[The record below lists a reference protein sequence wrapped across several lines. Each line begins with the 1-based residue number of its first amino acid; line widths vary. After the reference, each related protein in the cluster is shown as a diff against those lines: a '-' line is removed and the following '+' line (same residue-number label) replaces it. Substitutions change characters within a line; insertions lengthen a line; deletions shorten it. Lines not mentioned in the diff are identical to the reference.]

1 MTRKT
6 RGKLTMESDMLQ
18 MDSTP
23 AREERS
29 RRSIALLVVGMLPAV
44 AILGSWV
51 AWIAFDGGY
60 FPTNWYPVAIGVV
73 ALLAFAVA
81 AGWTLPA
88 SRLARSSLAFLT
100 AFVAFNFLSIVWADA
115 PGSALEASDKLLL
128 YLATAAVLSLIPW
141 TPGRAMW
148 CLAAWAVGTLALVA
162 FTLVDA
168 ASAADP
174 ASWFIESR
182 YAQPL
187 GYAGG
192 SAAVAA
198 IAAWPALLLSTSREL
213 PAPVRALLL
222 GVAVVLAEFAVLPQ
236 SRGAL
241 IALVLMLPVGLLLA
255 PRRWTLL
262 ASLLAA
268 LGVLAL
274 TLDPV
279 LGVYGAANEDRP
291 VAPALDD
298 AVVALLVAG
307 ALATVAGFV
316 LALVEPRVRVP
327 GRVARGGR
335 WAAVAVAALAVL
347 GAVVFA
353 LANADGIGDRWETFK
368 SGTGDASRT
377 QNRFLATD
385 DPQRYDY
392 WRVAIDVGAGS
403 PLGGAGAGN
412 FEIQYTERR
421 QDEKHSRYA
430 HNFWM
435 RVFAETGVTGLVLML
450 AALACGLLALWRG
463 ARRAEG
469 AGRVVAAACA
479 VGTAYFL
486 IHASLDW
493 VEEFPAV
500 AAPGFGLLFLG
511 LATVYPARP
520 RTSPSKPASGD
531 WVPRATAAA
540 ALVLLAGAIAA
551 LSLPYLSL
559 RYTERAADRFRIDPE
574 GAAQDLGHAENLNPL
589 SISPQLTEG
598 AIAIET
604 GRPQDAEFAFRRALE
619 TEDNWY
625 PHFELALLASQ
636 RDDRVAALRELDRV
650 RQLNSRDLF
659 VREIRRRLIEGE
671 RLLPSKVHAEIE
683 QATRERFNNL
693 QP

>member
-1 MTRKT
+1 
-6 RGKLTMESDMLQ
+6 MLQ
-18 MDSTP
+18 MDASPT
-23 AREERS
+23 RGEQSGRQ
-29 RRSIALLVVGMLPAV
+29 RALIVLGMLPAV

-51 AWIAFDGGY
+51 AWISFDGGY
-60 FPTNWYPVAIGVV
+60 FPKNWYPVAIGVV

-81 AGWTLPA
+81 AGWSLPE
-88 SRLARSSLAFLT
+88 SRLARSALALLA

-115 PGSALEASDKLLL
+115 PGSALEAADKLLL
-128 YLATAAVLSLIPW
+128 FLATATALSLIPW

-148 CLAAWAVGTLALVA
+148 CLAAWALGTLALVA
-162 FTLVDA
+162 VTLADA
-168 ASAADP
+168 ASAANP
-174 ASWFIESR
+174 ASWFIEGR

-192 SAAVAA
+192 NAAVAA

-241 IALVLMLPVGLLLA
+241 IALVLMLPVALLLA
-255 PRRWTLL
+255 PRRWTLV

-279 LGVYGAANEDRP
+279 LGVYSAANEDRP

-298 AVVALLVAG
+298 AVVALLIAG
-307 ALATVAGFV
+307 VLATVAGFV
-316 LALVEPRVRVP
+316 LALVEARVSVPRRVE
-327 GRVARGGR
+327 RGGR
-335 WAAVAVAALAVL
+335 FAVFAVAAVALLGVVA
-347 GAVVFA
+347 FA

-392 WRVAIDVGAGS
+392 WRVAIDVGTGS

-435 RVFAETGVTGLVLML
+435 RVLAENGVTGLILIL
-450 AALACGLLALWRG
+450 AALACGALALWRG
-463 ARRAEG
+463 ARRADPG
-469 AGRVVAAACA
+469 GRVVATACA

-493 VEEFPAV
+493 VDEFPSV

-511 LATVYPARP
+511 LATVYPTRLRAGGP
-520 RTSPSKPASGD
+520 RRASRA

-540 ALVLLAGAIAA
+540 ALMLLAGGIAG

-559 RYTERAADRFRIDPE
+559 RYTERAADRFRSDPE

-589 SISPQLTEG
+589 STAPQMTEG

-604 GRPQDAEFAFRRALE
+604 GRPEDAEFAFRRALE
-619 TEDNWY
+619 TEDSWY
-625 PHFELALLASQ
+625 PHFELALLASEK
-636 RDDRVAALRELDRV
+636 DDIATALREMDRV
-650 RQLNSRDLF
+650 LELNSRDLF
-659 VREIRRRLIEGE
+659 AQEIRKRLRSGE
-671 RLLPSKVHAEIE
+671 RLLPQRVHQEL
-683 QATRERFNNL
+683 QALSDERFFTVR
-693 QP
+693 